1 VEDTLQSIREGK
13 LAISDL
19 PPIQVIPLGNDE
31 YVSLNNR
38 RLWVFQECGKLG
50 ICDTVG
56 VRVRQPK
63 SQAERERYSVDK
75 CALSTTF
82 MREKPKQQLDI
93 PDDEEEPEA
102 AKPSQSLTTS
112 FKEERDSDDNDVD
125 DKIIGKVQS
134 SFNHFNLLDDEDE
147 SS

>member
-1 VEDTLQSIREGK
+1 MPKKGKKKDDLLYLNPLSIRFQHSRIRPYFSGCGRRVEDTLQSIREGK

-112 FKEERDSDDNDVD
+112 
-125 DKIIGKVQS
+125 
-134 SFNHFNLLDDEDE
+134 
-147 SS
+147 